1 MIPDTVFV
9 NVKELLDDGLDLGG
23 KHLDVSRINSS
34 KQLNEITSSLSVI
47 ISLLSKEASQEI
59 IMDGLV
65 SLFTKHS
72 KSLPE
77 LEEKLTNAF
86 ATASTTSKYNK
97 ISTNVSIRLQL
108 GTDTKIITSII
119 NAYKNYVTI
128 TPIPKIGL
136 IIDNEKGKITDISQL
151 LSEILLLG
159 VIVT

>member
-1 MIPDTVFV
+1 MLK
-9 NVKELLDDGLDLGG
+9 NYLMMDLILGENI
-23 KHLDVSRINSS
+23 LDVSRINTS

-59 IMDGLV
+59 VLDGLV
-65 SLFTKHS
+65 TLFIKHL

-97 ISTNVSIRLQL
+97 TSTNISIRLQL
-108 GTDTKIITSII
+108 GTDTKVINSII

-136 IIDNEKGKITDISQL
+136 IIDNEKGKIN
-151 LSEILLLG
+151 
-159 VIVT
+159 